1 MILPQEAGASENNR
15 KGIAKATPKIES
27 IYILIFIYVCSACN
41 PVQLVVSC
49 KHELIL

>member
-27 IYILIFIYVCSACN
+27 IYILNFYICLLCLQSSATGSFL
-41 PVQLVVSC
+41 QT
-49 KHELIL
+49 